1 MKKYL
6 IEYELPYVH
15 LVRVGVQAE
24 DGASAIAQAS
34 AAFDLGTIWDN
45 TPEMPLLYD
54 DYEESAPPD
63 HEIEFKV
70 VDEGESWP
78 EPAVCVKNHVQGQ
91 AAQRA
96 CESLIAAFE
105 AEGSVRE
112 ALLHEAMDRAC
123 KALPHLAEGDGFKS
137 FRQTRIPT
145 AVVWL
150 EGGVVQW
157 VASDQLDMQYLVL
170 DADTEGNRVME
181 VTMENGDS
189 AEVLPTSTLRA
200 DSLPEWVANLLKE
213 IEAR

>member
-6 IEYELPYVH
+6 IEYEIPYVH
-15 LVRVGVQAE
+15 IVRVGVQAE

-54 DYEESAPPD
+54 DYEESAPLD
-63 HEIEFKV
+63 HVLEFTV
-70 VDEGESWP
+70 VDECESWP
-78 EPAVCVKNHVQGQ
+78 EPGVCVKSYFQGQ
-91 AAQRA
+91 AAGRA
-96 CESLIAAFE
+96 CQSLIAAFE
-105 AEGSVRE
+105 AEGSLRE
-112 ALLHEAMDRAC
+112 ALLHEAMSEAC
-123 KALPHLAEGDGFKS
+123 QAQPHLTKGDHFESLRQARKS
-137 FRQTRIPT
+137 T
-145 AVVWL
+145 AVIWL

-157 VASDQLDMQYLVL
+157 VATDQVDMQYLVL
-170 DADTEGNRVME
+170 DADTEGSRVME

-200 DSLPEWVANLLKE
+200 DSLPTWVAKLLQE